1 MSDKKLYGIKLKM
14 RPYIPATFSLD
25 LSGEQGK
32 QIILSETKLALK
44 THKKTFKKLASEN
57 VIQIKKTHKKA

>member
-1 MSDKKLYGIKLKM
+1 MSDKELYGIKLKA
-14 RPYIPATFSLD
+14 RPHIPATSSLD

-44 THKKTFKKLASEN
+44 THEKTFKKLADM
-57 VIQIKKTHKKA
+57 